1 MSTAIKEDASE
12 PIIDVSDDLYRDVV
26 ASSMLQE
33 VRLTKSSFDV
43 KQDYFANVD
52 QELSLSFDGQMANVH
67 YDSEIGVAIGD
78 FLWSAYVKKK
88 KKQLCK
94 IKSQYMVVYTVDKNS
109 DERAVC
115 KFVKT
120 VGRFAIF
127 PYFRV
132 LVSQYSSASSANL
145 PVLPVLKQH
154 F

>member
-1 MSTAIKEDASE
+1 MSTPAKKAPAPQIK
-12 PIIDVSDDLYRDVV
+12 VDDESYRAVA

-33 VRLTKSSFDV
+33 VRLVSSSFDI
-43 KQDYFANVD
+43 KPEYFTNED
-52 QELSLSFDGQMANVH
+52 QGFSLSFDGQMAESR
-67 YDSEIGVAIGD
+67 YDSSIGIAAAN
-78 FLWSAYVKKK
+78 FLWSAFVKKNRK
-88 KKQLCK
+88 HLCK
-94 IKSQYMVVYTVDKNS
+94 IKSQYLVVYTVDKNLN
-109 DERAVC
+109 EEAALL
-115 KFVKT
+115 FVKT